1 MSHQKESEK
10 YRCIYK
16 WGATVMAVEVGATHQ
31 VSNVISNSLPFS
43 LLTFFLCIFLFHPSF
58 VESIFPDV
66 CLCNA
71 CNLCNGNM
79 SEYPMT
85 HPQPPPTQELSH
97 GHIYFT
103 FQWCYE
109 FALVFCFYYLTIKR
123 QLSKNS
129 WSMET
134 KTNSSIFAYVCVCVC
149 VDPPEIVEKPKD
161 VAVRSGGIAAFYC
174 RARGEPTPQLSWR
187 KNGRKVREYLY
198 SFFLTW
204 KGDFW
209 CNFESLLLSSTPI
222 ISS

>member
-1 MSHQKESEK
+1 MHLQMGGYCYGCRSRGYTPSFKCYFKLSPFFSFNVFSSL
-10 YRCIYK
+10 YIY
-16 WGATVMAVEVGATHQ
+16 
-31 VSNVISNSLPFS
+31 
-43 LLTFFLCIFLFHPSF
+43 FHPSF

-109 FALVFCFYYLTIKR
+109 FALVFYFYYLTIKR

-134 KTNSSIFAYVCVCVC
+134 KTNSSIFVCVCVC
-149 VDPPEIVEKPKD
+149 VCVC
-161 VAVRSGGIAAFYC
+161 RSARDCGETERRCRSFGRNCCVLLPGPRRTDASTFMAQKWTKGERIFVFFFSYLEGG
-174 RARGEPTPQLSWR
+174 
-187 KNGRKVREYLY
+187 
-198 SFFLTW
+198 FLV
-204 KGDFW
+204 
-209 CNFESLLLSSTPI
+209 
-222 ISS
+222 